1 MTKKKKKKGRYCNR
15 QQRKGEN
22 QGQLQWKMKWA
33 ALNPPAR
40 HGDPCRAAA
49 VLLWRMGAPAM
60 ATLSRAGGFWSFTS
74 PGLDLTVAAPAPKTS
89 ATCSLWSLL
98 AEASPPQQCSS
109 YQART
114 PPPPGEVS
122 SLFLQGSFHL
132 SFPSVR
138 YLQIIPF
145 CWILNSLGAR
155 NSFLI
160 AILSPVVYAV
170 ISSTHKEILNVL
182 TDIFVQWQTR
192 KHLGRVRFQSR
203 ICPGE

>member
-1 MTKKKKKKGRYCNR
+1 MEKEVSSAEPTSSAWRPLPCCSGSALKDGNPGHGHA
-15 QQRKGEN
+15 QQSGWFLVLHFSRPWSNSSRSRTES
-22 QGQLQWKMKWA
+22 L
-33 ALNPPAR
+33 R
-40 HGDPCRAAA
+40 HLR
-49 VLLWRMGAPAM
+49 
-60 ATLSRAGGFWSFTS
+60 
-74 PGLDLTVAAPAPKTS
+74 
-89 ATCSLWSLL
+89 
-98 AEASPPQQCSS
+98 EASPPQQCSS

-114 PPPPGEVS
+114 PPPAGEVS

-192 KHLGRVRFQSR
+192 KHLGRVRFQSH

>member
-1 MTKKKKKKGRYCNR
+1 MTKKKKGAIVTDNKERVKIKGSSSGKGSE
-15 QQRKGEN
+15 QRWTH
-22 QGQLQWKMKWA
+22 QLGMA
-33 ALNPPAR
+33 PPAVLQR
-40 HGDPCRAAA
+40 FCLKDGSPGHGQAQQSGWFL
-49 VLLWRMGAPAM
+49 VLHF
-60 ATLSRAGGFWSFTS
+60 S
-74 PGLDLTVAAPAPKTS
+74 GLDLTLAAPAPKAP

-98 AEASPPQQCSS
+98 LEASPPQQCSS
-109 YQART
+109 YRART

-132 SFPSVR
+132 NFPSVR
-138 YLQIIPF
+138 YLQIVPF

-192 KHLGRVRFQSR
+192 KHLGRVRFPSHIR
-203 ICPGE
+203 PGE